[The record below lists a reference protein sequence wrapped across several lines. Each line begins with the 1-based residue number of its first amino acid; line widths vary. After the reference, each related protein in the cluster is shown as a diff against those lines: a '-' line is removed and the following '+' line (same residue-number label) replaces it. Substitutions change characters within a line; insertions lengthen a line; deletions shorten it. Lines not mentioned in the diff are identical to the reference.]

1 MSRSSLERGAPTVPD
16 PASRATQHASRES
29 TTRAVL
35 IEDDPDLRRVV
46 QLTLQF
52 GANWTV
58 DTAADGRSGIEM
70 VKRLMPDLV
79 LVDLMMPGM
88 DGYEVCRRLMTDPTT
103 ARIPIVLLT
112 ARQNLDPER
121 VRASGARGVIT
132 KPFDL
137 DALAPAIVRLCQEEK
152 R

>member
-1 MSRSSLERGAPTVPD
+1 VSLPARVEPEQLAVP
-16 PASRATQHASRES
+16 SVRV
-29 TTRAVL
+29 VL
-35 IEDDPDLRRVV
+35 IEDDADLRRVV

-52 GANWTV
+52 GAAWIV
-58 DTAADGRSGIEM
+58 ETAPDGPSGLDM
-70 VKRLMPDLV
+70 VKNVHPDIV

-88 DGYEVCRRLMTDPTT
+88 DGYEVCRRLVSDT
-103 ARIPIVLLT
+103 ATAKTPIVLLT
-112 ARQNLDPER
+112 ARQNLDPAR

-137 DALAPAIVRLCQEEK
+137 DALAPAIWRLCQKEETTS

>member
-1 MSRSSLERGAPTVPD
+1 MS
-16 PASRATQHASRES
+16 ASVRIESDSATKPVRV
-29 TTRAVL
+29 VL
-35 IEDDPDLRRVV
+35 IEDDADLRRVV

-52 GANWTV
+52 GAGWTV
-58 DTAADGRSGIEM
+58 DTAPDGPAGIDA
-70 VKRLMPDLV
+70 VKLIHPDIV

-88 DGYEVCRRLMTDPTT
+88 DGYEVCRRLISDDAT

-137 DALAPAIVRLCQEEK
+137 DALAPEIVRLCQEEK
-152 R
+152 GKR

>member
-1 MSRSSLERGAPTVPD
+1 
-16 PASRATQHASRES
+16 
-29 TTRAVL
+29 
-35 IEDDPDLRRVV
+35 
-46 QLTLQF
+46 
-52 GANWTV
+52 
-58 DTAADGRSGIEM
+58 
-70 VKRLMPDLV
+70 V

-88 DGYEVCRRLMTDPTT
+88 DGYEVCRRLISDATT

-121 VRASGARGVIT
+121 VRESGARGVIT

-137 DALAPAIVRLCQEEK
+137 DALAPAIMRLCTAEGEK

>member
-1 MSRSSLERGAPTVPD
+1 LSD
-16 PASRATQHASRES
+16 PARHPDSRPTLNAQRS
-29 TTRAVL
+29 TRVVL

-52 GANWTV
+52 GAGWTV
-58 DTAADGRSGIEM
+58 DTAADGRAGIEM
-70 VKRLMPDLV
+70 VKRVEPDLV

-88 DGYEVCRRLMTDPTT
+88 VGYEVCRRLVSDATT
-103 ARIPIVLLT
+103 KRIPIVLLT

>member
-1 MSRSSLERGAPTVPD
+1 MSDPARVPD
-16 PASRATQHASRES
+16 PAPRATRV
-29 TTRAVL
+29 VL

-52 GANWTV
+52 GAAWTV
-58 DTAADGRSGIEM
+58 ETAADGRAGIEM
-70 VKRLMPDLV
+70 VKRVMPDLV

-88 DGYEVCRRLMTDPTT
+88 DEYEVCRRLVSDAAT

-137 DALAPAIVRLCQEEK
+137 DALAPAILRLCQEEK

>member
-1 MSRSSLERGAPTVPD
+1 MSQPLRIDRDSSPSEHPVRV
-16 PASRATQHASRES
+16 
-29 TTRAVL
+29 VL
-35 IEDDPDLRRVV
+35 IEDDDDLRRVV

-52 GANWTV
+52 GAAWIV
-58 DTAADGRSGIEM
+58 ETAPDGPAGIEM
-70 VKRLMPDLV
+70 VKRVRPDIV

-88 DGYEVCRRLMTDPTT
+88 DGYEVCRRLISDATT

-121 VRASGARGVIT
+121 VRESGARGVIT

-137 DALAPAIVRLCQEEK
+137 DALAPAIMRLSQETT

>member
-1 MSRSSLERGAPTVPD
+1 MSDPSLPTTSPSV
-16 PASRATQHASRES
+16 
-29 TTRAVL
+29 RAVL
-35 IEDDPDLRRVV
+35 IEDDADLRRVV

-52 GANWTV
+52 GSSWTV
-58 DTAADGRSGIEM
+58 TTAPDGPAGIDA
-70 VKRLMPDLV
+70 VRRTQPDVV

-88 DGYEVCRRLMTDPTT
+88 DGYEVCRRLLGDSTT

-137 DALAPAIVRLCQEEK
+137 DTLAPSILSLCNAE
-152 R
+152 RAA

>member
-1 MSRSSLERGAPTVPD
+1 LSEPARVPQ
-16 PASRATQHASRES
+16 PASLDPQP
-29 TTRAVL
+29 TRVVL

-52 GANWTV
+52 GAAWTV
-58 DTAADGRSGIEM
+58 DTAADGPAGIEM
-70 VKRLMPDLV
+70 VQRVKPDLV

-88 DGYEVCRRLMTDPTT
+88 DGYEVCRRLVSDKAT

-137 DALAPAIVRLCQEEK
+137 DALAPTIVRLCQEE
-152 R
+152 RR

>member
-1 MSRSSLERGAPTVPD
+1 LIESTAPTVEAP
-16 PASRATQHASRES
+16 SV
-29 TTRAVL
+29 RAVL
-35 IEDDPDLRRVV
+35 IEDDADLRRVV

-52 GANWTV
+52 GASWSVT
-58 DTAADGRSGIEM
+58 TAPDGLAGIEA
-70 VKRLMPDLV
+70 VRQLRPDVV

-88 DGYEVCRRLMTDPTT
+88 DGYEVCRRLLADDATR
-103 ARIPIVLLT
+103 AIPIVLLT

-137 DALAPAIVRLCQEEK
+137 DALAPSILSLCAGAA
-152 R
+152 

>member
-1 MSRSSLERGAPTVPD
+1 LSEPARIESRSEEHPVRV
-16 PASRATQHASRES
+16 
-29 TTRAVL
+29 VL
-35 IEDDPDLRRVV
+35 IEDDSDLRRVV

-52 GANWTV
+52 GAAWIV
-58 DTAADGRSGIEM
+58 DTAPDGPAGLAM
-70 VKRLMPDLV
+70 VKQLRPDIV

-88 DGYEVCRRLMTDPTT
+88 DGYEVCRRLT
-103 ARIPIVLLT
+103 ADRETAPIPIVLLT

-121 VRASGARGVIT
+121 VRESGARGVIT

-137 DALAPAIVRLCQEEK
+137 DALAPAIWRLCTEEGNP

>member
-1 MSRSSLERGAPTVPD
+1 LSEPARVEADESPTPNV
-16 PASRATQHASRES
+16 RV
-29 TTRAVL
+29 VL
-35 IEDDPDLRRVV
+35 IEDDADLRRVV

-52 GANWTV
+52 EASWIV
-58 DTAADGRSGIEM
+58 ETAPDGPTGVET
-70 VKRLMPDLV
+70 VKRLRPPPDIV

-88 DGYEVCRRLMTDPTT
+88 DGYEVCRRLVADKAT

-137 DALAPAIVRLCQEEK
+137 DALAPAILRLCREGEDKQ
-152 R
+152 

>member
-1 MSRSSLERGAPTVPD
+1 VPD
-16 PASRATQHASRES
+16 PARRDPES
-29 TTRAVL
+29 DANPIRVVL
-35 IEDDPDLRRVV
+35 IEDDADLRRVV

-52 GANWTV
+52 GASWSV
-58 DTAADGRSGIEM
+58 KTAPDGPAGIDL
-70 VKRLMPDLV
+70 VKHLLPDIV

-88 DGYEVCRRLMTDPTT
+88 DGYEVCRRLVSDEATKD
-103 ARIPIVLLT
+103 IPIVLLT

-121 VRASGARGVIT
+121 VRACGARGVIT

-137 DALAPAIVRLCQEEK
+137 DALAPAILRLSTEDN

>member
-1 MSRSSLERGAPTVPD
+1 
-16 PASRATQHASRES
+16 
-29 TTRAVL
+29 
-35 IEDDPDLRRVV
+35 
-46 QLTLQF
+46 
-52 GANWTV
+52 
-58 DTAADGRSGIEM
+58 
-70 VKRLMPDLV
+70 
-79 LVDLMMPGM
+79 MPGM
-88 DGYEVCRRLMTDPTT
+88 DGYEVCRRLVSDATT
-103 ARIPIVLLT
+103 KRIPIVLLT

>member
-1 MSRSSLERGAPTVPD
+1 MTTPLSELAPAPLHTV
-16 PASRATQHASRES
+16 RV
-29 TTRAVL
+29 VL
-35 IEDDPDLRRVV
+35 IEDDADLRRVV

-52 GANWTV
+52 GASWTV
-58 DTAADGRSGIEM
+58 QTAPDGPSGVDI
-70 VKRLMPDLV
+70 VKREQPDIV

-88 DGYEVCRRLMTDPTT
+88 DGYEVCRRLAADETT
-103 ARIPIVLLT
+103 RRIPIVVLT

-137 DALAPAIVRLCQEEK
+137 DALAPTILRLSTEDK
-152 R
+152 TPKP

>member
-1 MSRSSLERGAPTVPD
+1 MSQPAKLQ
-16 PASRATQHASRES
+16 PASQGEECVRV
-29 TTRAVL
+29 VL
-35 IEDDPDLRRVV
+35 IEDDADLRRVV

-52 GANWTV
+52 GAAWIV
-58 DTAADGRSGIEM
+58 ETAPDGPTGIET
-70 VKRLMPDLV
+70 VKRLRPDIV

-88 DGYEVCRRLMTDPTT
+88 DGYEVCRRLMTDEST

-121 VRASGARGVIT
+121 VRLSGARGVIT

-137 DALAPAIVRLCQEEK
+137 DALAPSILRLC
-152 R
+152 

>member
-1 MSRSSLERGAPTVPD
+1 MSEAAQKHEDIQPVRV
-16 PASRATQHASRES
+16 
-29 TTRAVL
+29 VL
-35 IEDDPDLRRVV
+35 IEDDADLRRVV

-52 GANWTV
+52 GASWNV
-58 DTAADGRSGIEM
+58 KTAPDGPSGIAL
-70 VKRLMPDLV
+70 VKQLRPDIV

-88 DGYEVCRRLMTDPTT
+88 DGYEVCRRLVSDDATN
-103 ARIPIVLLT
+103 RIPIVLLT
-112 ARQNLDPER
+112 ARQNLDPDR

-137 DALAPAIVRLCQEEK
+137 DALAPAIVRLTSEDV

>member
-1 MSRSSLERGAPTVPD
+1 MSEAARLVP
-16 PASRATQHASRES
+16 ES
-29 TTRAVL
+29 NPVRVVL
-35 IEDDPDLRRVV
+35 IEDDADLRRVV

-52 GANWTV
+52 GASWIV
-58 DTAADGRSGIEM
+58 ETAADGPSGIAA
-70 VKRLMPDLV
+70 VKRVQPDIV

-88 DGYEVCRRLMTDPTT
+88 DGYEVCRRLVSDDATK
-103 ARIPIVLLT
+103 RIPIVLLT

-121 VRASGARGVIT
+121 VRESGARGVIT

-137 DALAPAIVRLCQEEK
+137 DALAPAILRLSTEEA

>member
-1 MSRSSLERGAPTVPD
+1 MSE
-16 PASRATQHASRES
+16 PARVEES
-29 TTRAVL
+29 TATCVRVVL
-35 IEDDPDLRRVV
+35 IEDDADLRRVV

-52 GANWTV
+52 GAGWIVETAPDGPTGVETV
-58 DTAADGRSGIEM
+58 KQLR
-70 VKRLMPDLV
+70 PDLV

-88 DGYEVCRRLMTDPTT
+88 DGYEVCRRLVSDETT

-137 DALAPAIVRLCQEEK
+137 DALAPAIWRLSQPGETK
-152 R
+152 AQ